1 MTDDFTNLPY
11 RSCVGIFLFNDD
23 GKIFVGERLDNPGS
37 WQMPQGGVNEG
48 ESFEDAALR
57 EMREEVGTNK
67 ADIVRVSDKVYTYDL
82 PHHLLGKLWQG
93 KYKGQE
99 QRWVAL
105 RFKGEEREITLYD
118 GVHPE
123 FMNYRWSHI
132 DNVCDNIVPFKEET
146 YRKVIEEFQD
156 LVSPH

>member
-1 MTDDFTNLPY
+1 MINDDDLPY
-11 RSCVGIFLFNDD
+11 RPCVGIFLINNDK
-23 GKIFVGERLDNPGS
+23 KIFVGERLDNPGS

-48 ESFEDAALR
+48 ATFEEAAFR
-57 EMREEVGTNK
+57 DMREEVGTDK
-67 ADIVRVSDKVYTYDL
+67 AELIRISDKVYTYDL

-105 RFKGEEREITLYD
+105 RFTGEEREITLYD

-123 FMNYRWSHI
+123 FMNYRWSSI
-132 DNVCDNIVPFKEET
+132 NEVCDNIVPFKRET
-146 YRKVIEEFQD
+146 YDQVLNEFKD
-156 LVSPH
+156 LVE

>member
-1 MTDDFTNLPY
+1 
-11 RSCVGIFLFNDD
+11 
-23 GKIFVGERLDNPGS
+23 
-37 WQMPQGGVNEG
+37 MPQGGVNEG
-48 ESFEDAALR
+48 ETIEHAALR

-67 ADIVRVSDKVYTYDL
+67 AEILRISDAIYTYDL

-99 QRWVAL
+99 QKWVAL
-105 RFKGEEREITLYD
+105 RFTGEDREITLYD

-132 DNVCDNIVPFKEET
+132 DNVCDDIVPFKRET
-146 YRKVIEEFQD
+146 YEKVIEEFRD
-156 LVSPH
+156 LVSE

>member
-1 MTDDFTNLPY
+1 MSKNLTNLPY

-23 GKIFVGERLDNPGS
+23 KKIFVGERLDNPGS
-37 WQMPQGGVNEG
+37 WQMPQGGINEG
-48 ESFEDAALR
+48 ERIEDAALR
-57 EMREEVGTNK
+57 EMREETGTNS
-67 ADIVRVSDKVYTYDL
+67 AEIVRVSDQVYTYEL

-105 RFKGEEREITLYD
+105 RFTGEEREITLYD

-123 FMNYRWSHI
+123 FMAYQLVDI
-132 DNVCDNIVPFKEET
+132 DHVCDYIVPFKMET
-146 YRKVIEEFQD
+146 YQSVLKEFED
-156 LVSPH
+156 LVS

>member
-1 MTDDFTNLPY
+1 MNTPDYTNLPY
-11 RSCVGIFLFNDD
+11 RSCVGIFLINNDN
-23 GKIFVGERLDNPGS
+23 KIFVGERLDNPGS

-48 ESFEDAALR
+48 ESFEEAAFR

-67 ADIVRVSDKVYTYDL
+67 AELLRISDQVYTYDL

-99 QRWVAL
+99 QKWVAL
-105 RFKGEEREITLYD
+105 RFTGEEREITLYD

-123 FMNYRWSHI
+123 FMNYRWAHI
-132 DNVCDNIVPFKEET
+132 DDVCNDIVPFKEET
-146 YRKVIEEFQD
+146 YRSVIAEFKD
-156 LVSPH
+156 LVE

>member
-1 MTDDFTNLPY
+1 MINDDDLPY
-11 RSCVGIFLFNDD
+11 RPCVGIFLINNDK
-23 GKIFVGERLDNPGS
+23 KIFVGERLDNPGS

-48 ESFEDAALR
+48 ETFEEAAFR
-57 EMREEVGTNK
+57 EMREEVGTDK
-67 ADIVRVSDKVYTYDL
+67 AELIRVSDKVYTYDL

-105 RFKGEEREITLYD
+105 RFTGEEREITLYD

-123 FMNYRWSHI
+123 FMNYRWSSI
-132 DNVCDNIVPFKEET
+132 NEVCDNIVPFKRET
-146 YRKVIEEFQD
+146 YDQVLNEFKD
-156 LVSPH
+156 LVE

>member
-1 MTDDFTNLPY
+1 MINDDDLPY
-11 RSCVGIFLFNDD
+11 RPCVGIFLINNDK
-23 GKIFVGERLDNPGS
+23 KIFVGERLDNPGS

-48 ESFEDAALR
+48 ETFEEAAFR
-57 EMREEVGTNK
+57 EMREEVGTDK
-67 ADIVRVSDKVYTYDL
+67 AELIRISDKVYTYDL

-105 RFKGEEREITLYD
+105 RFTGEEREITLYD

-123 FMNYRWSHI
+123 FMNYRWSSI
-132 DNVCDNIVPFKEET
+132 NEVCDNIVPFKRET
-146 YRKVIEEFQD
+146 YEQVLNEFKD
-156 LVSPH
+156 LVE

>member
-1 MTDDFTNLPY
+1 MMKSDFLKLPY
-11 RSCVGIFLFNDD
+11 RPCVGIFLINDD
-23 GKIFVGERLDNPGS
+23 KKIFVGERLDNPGS

-48 ESFEDAALR
+48 ESFEEAAFR
-57 EMREEVGTNK
+57 EMREEVGTDK
-67 ADIVRVSDKVYTYDL
+67 AELIRISDTVYTYDL

-105 RFKGEEREITLYD
+105 RFTGEDREITLYD

-123 FMNYRWSHI
+123 FMNYRWSPLSE
-132 DNVCDNIVPFKEET
+132 VCDYIVPFKRET
-146 YRKVIEEFQD
+146 YEQVLEEFSD
-156 LVSPH
+156 LVR

>member
-1 MTDDFTNLPY
+1 MINDDDLPY
-11 RSCVGIFLFNDD
+11 RPCVGIFLINNDK
-23 GKIFVGERLDNPGS
+23 KIFVGERLDNPGS

-48 ESFEDAALR
+48 ETFEEAAFR
-57 EMREEVGTNK
+57 EMREEVGTDK
-67 ADIVRVSDKVYTYDL
+67 AELIRISDKVYTYDL

-105 RFKGEEREITLYD
+105 RFTGEEREITLYD

-123 FMNYRWSHI
+123 FMNYRWSSI
-132 DNVCDNIVPFKEET
+132 NEVCDNIVPFKRET
-146 YRKVIEEFQD
+146 YDQVLNEFKD
-156 LVSPH
+156 LVE